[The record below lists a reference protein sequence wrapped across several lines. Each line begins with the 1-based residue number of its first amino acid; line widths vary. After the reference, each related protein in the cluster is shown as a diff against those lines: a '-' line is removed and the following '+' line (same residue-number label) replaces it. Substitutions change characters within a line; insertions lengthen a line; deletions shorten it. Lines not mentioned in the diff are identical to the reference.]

1 MVIRVG
7 DIRVLVFWQGSYDNS
22 GYTVGQVDEEGELTG
37 DEIAYI
43 YPDFKMAIRGKFIEG
58 ELIEGFQCDLV
69 GCYDD
74 HGIMVPVF
82 SDPSGPAYEFEVGQ
96 TVKIFGGYLV
106 KIFPPEPEYP
116 QHRAEPAA
124 ARPVGGDPR
133 VRAGVAAA
141 AGGRGALRQAGL
153 RGEGGGRPL
162 QRHQVQEL
170 HLRRRPHAQVGMHVE
185 TSNIDTKIFFSLG
198 QV

>member
-1 MVIRVG
+1 MVIRVV
-7 DIRVLVFWQGSYDNS
+7 DVRVLVSWQGSYDNS

-43 YPDFKMAIRGKFIEG
+43 YPDFRMAIRGKFIEG

-96 TVKIFGGYLV
+96 TAKIFGGY
-106 KIFPPEPEYP
+106 IFCKNIS
-116 QHRAEPAA
+116 
-124 ARPVGGDPR
+124 PR
-133 VRAGVAAA
+133 TRVSAT
-141 AGGRGALRQAGL
+141 LR
-153 RGEGGGRPL
+153 
-162 QRHQVQEL
+162 
-170 HLRRRPHAQVGMHVE
+170 
-185 TSNIDTKIFFSLG
+185 
-198 QV
+198 